1 MKTRKF
7 YYLALCAI
15 ASITLS
21 SCGGGGGSSSDPE
34 FKLSDLQALWQE
46 NGTEHFARFTE
57 ERSDEYPYFLGRDWD
72 EADEVTEQDLL
83 DSRNELGH
91 PGNGWFKYEFKT
103 NGSLTEIHLMDNE
116 GAEIPKI
123 YVVSRLTKSELEY
136 YEKDNKNNKFYFT
149 KVVEATPQP
158 DPQPEPQPE
167 FELKDLQSLWQ
178 DAATADSKHYIRFT
192 TEQSDDPEYFYGRDW
207 DEAEEVTEQDLL
219 SGWENNDRN
228 GWFKYNLQANTLTC
242 IYLLD
247 NSDATLPK
255 IYIVSKLTDSE
266 LEFCEKDDASKKYTF
281 TKVTETK

>member
-1 MKTRKF
+1 MKKF

-149 KVVEATPQP
+149 KVVEAK
-158 DPQPEPQPE
+158 PQPEA
-167 FELKDLQSLWQ
+167 LKLSDLQNLWK
-178 DAATADSKHYIRFT
+178 DAGTPDSKHFMRFT
-192 TEQSDDPEYFYGRDW
+192 ADKTQSYFYGREW
-207 DEAEEVTEQDLL
+207 NEADGVTEQDLIN
-219 SGWENNDRN
+219 GWELGERN
-228 GWFKYNLQANTLTC
+228 GWFKYNLQADSTLTFVF
-242 IYLLD
+242 LMS
-247 NSDATLPK
+247 NDAELPMT
-255 IYIVSKLTDSE
+255 YVVSKLTDTE